1 MCMRIQSVQNYY
13 AKPAFTSW
21 KRDVL
26 NKDNEIVNRNDTML
40 YRGDLDWN
48 SFVKFA
54 NKKYRDVDKVNVYD
68 YACSD
73 GSEAYTFLI
82 SMFNN
87 IPIKDTKK
95 FLPVLAYDIDNNA
108 IKKAKSG
115 ELSISEEEKLRFA
128 INSNYD
134 LETFF
139 DKNRYFNLYF
149 PKTILSK
156 NVEFDVADIQKHY
169 KKIKPDNTIVIAR
182 NFWPYLPYSARFK
195 LAENLYDKLGENS
208 MVVIGNY
215 DATPHF
221 EYDYGVGVIL
231 AKAGFKK
238 SIIDNVYEK

>member
-1 MCMRIQSVQNYY
+1 MLNYY

-48 SFVKFA
+48 SFVKFS

-156 NVEFDVADIQKHY
+156 NVEFDKYDEFLMTENRYASLKAMDEDISKEILNTQKEWAIRRYNYY
-169 KKIKPDNTIVIAR
+169 KKQEDQ
-182 NFWPYLPYSARFK
+182 
-195 LAENLYDKLGENS
+195 E
-208 MVVIGNY
+208 
-215 DATPHF
+215 
-221 EYDYGVGVIL
+221 
-231 AKAGFKK
+231 
-238 SIIDNVYEK
+238 